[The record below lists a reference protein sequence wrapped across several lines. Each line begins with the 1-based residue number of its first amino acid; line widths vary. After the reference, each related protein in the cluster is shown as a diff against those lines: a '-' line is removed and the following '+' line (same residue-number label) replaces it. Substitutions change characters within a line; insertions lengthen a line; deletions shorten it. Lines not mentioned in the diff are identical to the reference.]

1 MTCITNH
8 QCALKVI
15 AIPDIQKCMRLKLW
29 MCGLTET
36 EIPEFQC
43 AGSHLTHIRPCHPPI

>member
-43 AGSHLTHIRPCHPPI
+43 AGSHLTHIHPCHPPI